1 MKKSDFFNNLI
12 PNIPVRP
19 LVNLLI
25 FCTVS
30 GFSQNADTLTDYIDE
45 SNKIFKSNI
54 KTVLLHRDGWD
65 LSPPLL
71 RFGNDEKLRLAFDDL
86 DSDVKDYMFTIIH
99 CDASW
104 KPSDLEQYEYIE
116 GYYDDYI
123 YDYNFSVNTIQP
135 YTHYELQFPTD
146 DLKPKLS
153 GNYILEV
160 FVDNIDSVFFTRWF
174 MIVDQKVDNISHV
187 KQATNISDKNYK
199 QELDVE
205 INTSTYKV
213 VNPYQDLKILITK
226 NGRWDNSI
234 KVLKPK
240 MVVSDKL
247 DYNYDKENVFSAGN
261 EFRSFDIKSLK
272 YNTEFIKSIDYNY
285 EGYQVFLFDGQK
297 RNFQVYKTVDDING
311 KMKIKTEDS
320 HITEI
325 HAEYVYVH
333 IFLSYAAPLI
343 DGDIYII
350 GALTDWRFSDE
361 SKMEYDFKRKGYK
374 KLLLV
379 KQGYYNYQFVLLY
392 DSQTIGD
399 ETFIEGSHWET
410 ENDYTIYVYNR
421 EPGDNYDKLIGVKHV
436 NSLPE

>member
-1 MKKSDFFNNLI
+1 MKLFIYLI
-12 PNIPVRP
+12 PPIPHIHFIY
-19 LVNLLI
+19 LI
-25 FCTVS
+25 YFFALFSVS
-30 GFSQNADTLTDYIDE
+30 GFSQNGDTLANYIDE

-54 KTVLLHRDGWD
+54 KTVLLHREGWD

-71 RFGNDEKLRLAFDDL
+71 KFGNDEKLRLAFDDL
-86 DSDVKDYMFTIIH
+86 DTDVKDYMFTIIH
-99 CDASW
+99 CDAFW

-123 YDYNFSVNTIQP
+123 YEYDFSVNTIQP

-153 GNYILEV
+153 GNYILKV
-160 FVDNIDSVFFTRWF
+160 FVDNVDSVFFTRRF
-174 MIVDQKVDNISHV
+174 MMVDQKVDIISYV
-187 KQATNISDKNYK
+187 KQATNISDRNYK
-199 QELDVE
+199 QELDFE

-213 VNPYQDLKILITK
+213 VNPYQDLKILITQ

-234 KVLKPK
+234 KGLKPK

-247 DYNYDKENVFSAGN
+247 DYNYDKENVFSGGN
-261 EFRSFDIKSLK
+261 EFRSFDIKSFK
-272 YNTEFIKSIDYNY
+272 YNTEFVKNIDYNY
-285 EGYQVFLFDGQK
+285 EGYQVFLYDGQR
-297 RNFQVYKTVDDING
+297 RNFQVYKTIDDING

-325 HAEYVYVH
+325 HAEYVNVH
-333 IFLSYAAPLI
+333 IFLSYAVPLI